1 MAASRAGTGDNAQQQ
16 QSDSPD
22 SKSGLPMKERYD
34 QSPDLRHESYDY
46 TPSDSDSRKGDR
58 STLECGSDDDSAT
71 DRTRPQNYL
80 PQEGPDPPTNS
91 LRTESRGSLTLHGRG
106 APPSY
111 EDSVAAYRRSNNDNN
126 NYAPSSRAEKQE
138 PAAAFSIPSFR
149 LPGDCSPL
157 SPKSAAPESP
167 VSSSVSPVSPVS
179 PMMLVAAQPPPLIS
193 TAQEH
198 HQQHQS
204 QQAYSSGRPILAPS
218 LAALSVP
225 LARTTTSSSL
235 SSSLQQY
242 SSNLCSTTAMDKECA
257 KARKILQSFLA
268 SHANQSCPSL
278 GGVQDT
284 KPATNRSSSKSTPV
298 QIPDTVLQQ
307 AHGLVIYTVIRA
319 GFNLSGSM
327 GSGVVLARLPSPDNS
342 VGGDTS
348 SISTSSSGF
357 RRWSGP
363 SAFSVY
369 GAGASL
375 IGGFDVSESVCVL
388 NSAEAVSAFYHGTTS
403 RGGAELGSYQRNV
416 VRFGGKS
423 GGGGGGGALAVAPGP
438 TVHSGSPTKGEATP
452 PMWIYNKTRGLYIGG
467 SVDGTVFNEK
477 RDVNESFYDEPGITP
492 DCILTG
498 RVRPEFQGAAG
509 AVLGGIVALGFGK
522 WGEG

>member
-1 MAASRAGTGDNAQQQ
+1 MVKLLAFAAMAASRAGTGDNAQQQ

-46 TPSDSDSRKGDR
+46 TPSDMPPIGRAHRTTCRKK
-58 STLECGSDDDSAT
+58 
-71 DRTRPQNYL
+71 
-80 PQEGPDPPTNS
+80 GPDPPTNS

-257 KARKILQSFLA
+257 KARKILQSF
-268 SHANQSCPSL
+268 L